1 MSENSLVFC
10 PASADML
17 DKICALEEQS
27 FSDPWS
33 RAAFESSL
41 DNPLITFTVCKSRD
55 EILGYILG
63 MTLPPEG
70 EVLNIAV
77 CETARKRGIGRALM
91 ASYMSF
97 AESVGAVA
105 IFLEVR
111 RSNLAAVALYEK
123 CGFVK
128 IGERKNYYKN
138 PKEDALLML
147 YEKQ

>member
-10 PASADML
+10 RASYDMIGE
-17 DKICALEEQS
+17 ICGLERQY

-33 RAAFESSL
+33 EGAFVSAL
-41 DNPLITFTVCKSRD
+41 NNPLVTFTVCKKQN

-77 CETARKRGIGRALM
+77 CEKARREGIGKQLLALYLSH
-91 ASYMSF
+91 AR
-97 AESVGAVA
+97 SVGAFAVY
-105 IFLEVR
+105 LEVR
-111 RSNLAAVALYEK
+111 RSNSHAIALYEK

-128 IGERKNYYKN
+128 IGERKNYYSK
-138 PKEDALLML
+138 PKEDAVLML